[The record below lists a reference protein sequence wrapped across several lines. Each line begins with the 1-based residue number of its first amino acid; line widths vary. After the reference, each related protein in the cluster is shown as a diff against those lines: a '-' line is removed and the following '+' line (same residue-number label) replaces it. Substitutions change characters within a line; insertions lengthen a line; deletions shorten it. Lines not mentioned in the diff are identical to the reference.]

1 MAASNRVME
10 QNLAAKLR
18 LTAAALGCSSRKE
31 LCQRFHAVN
40 PATICVLDRLHKWL
54 QERALPRSAR
64 FYDDWAQVVGS
75 RRPGAWFASCSVEAL
90 LAELAMLFDA
100 DPEWLVR
107 AETLGRQAA
116 APRHAGGA
124 GPQRGEAAGLLAG
137 TYACY
142 SYAWSPHYRG
152 NLIRG
157 SLVLTPAPG
166 ARTIAASYSEF
177 VGGREFRFRG
187 AATAGSGVVMVPV
200 LEEVSQSQVCLT
212 LITPR
217 PPASVLCGMLSGV
230 TVLDHE
236 PRPSASRLV
245 AVRLPGAEDAGAARG
260 YLPVSAGVLGA
271 DLRRC
276 GLRAGVEG
284 WADRS
289 IMAFLDGHEAAHGV
303 SQIASGQ
310 AAELVR
316 VFDEAFLAGQAHG
329 SAREAAAD

>member
-1 MAASNRVME
+1 ME

-75 RRPGAWFASCSVEAL
+75 RRPGAWFASCSVAAL
-90 LAELAMLFDA
+90 SAELAMLFDA

-107 AETLGRQAA
+107 AEALGERAP
-116 APRHAGGA
+116 PRHAGG
-124 GPQRGEAAGLLAG
+124 GRPQRGEAAAGLLLG
-137 TYACY
+137 IYACY

-157 SLVLTPAPG
+157 SLVLTAAPR

-187 AATAGSGVVMVPV
+187 VATAGSGVVMIPV

-217 PPASVLCGMLSGV
+217 PPASVLCGMLSGA

-236 PRPSASRLV
+236 PRPSASRVV

-260 YLPVSAGVLGA
+260 YLPASAEALGA

-276 GLRAGVEG
+276 GLRTGVEG
-284 WADRS
+284 VADRS
-289 IMAFLDGHEAAHGV
+289 IMAFLDGQETAHGV
-303 SQIASGQ
+303 SQIAAGQ

-316 VFDEAFLAGQAHG
+316 VFDEAYLAGQGSGLARG
-329 SAREAAAD
+329 SAAELLHKG